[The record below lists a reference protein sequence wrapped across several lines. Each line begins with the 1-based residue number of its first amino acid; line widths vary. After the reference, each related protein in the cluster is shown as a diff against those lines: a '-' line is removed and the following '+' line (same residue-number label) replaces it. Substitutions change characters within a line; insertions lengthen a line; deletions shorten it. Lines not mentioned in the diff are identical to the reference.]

1 MSAHVANDGMTF
13 LVPGSS
19 GATTSPRRFRAVAG
33 RIGAAVTWLVGLP
46 RRQAVLEDLG
56 RLSERELA
64 DIGLSRSDLP
74 RIFDPAFVTSRNLA
88 RRAGC

>member
-1 MSAHVANDGMTF
+1 MSAHVAKNGMTF
-13 LVPGSS
+13 LMPGSA
-19 GATTSPRRFRAVAG
+19 GATTSPRRRPALGG
-33 RIGAAVTWLVGLP
+33 RIGAAVTWLAGLP

-56 RLSERELA
+56 RLSDRELT

>member
-1 MSAHVANDGMTF
+1 MSAHVAKNGMTF
-13 LVPGSS
+13 LMPGSA
-19 GATTSPRRFRAVAG
+19 GATTSPRRRPALAG
-33 RIGAAVTWLVGLP
+33 RIGAAVTWLAGLP

-56 RLSERELA
+56 RLSDRELA